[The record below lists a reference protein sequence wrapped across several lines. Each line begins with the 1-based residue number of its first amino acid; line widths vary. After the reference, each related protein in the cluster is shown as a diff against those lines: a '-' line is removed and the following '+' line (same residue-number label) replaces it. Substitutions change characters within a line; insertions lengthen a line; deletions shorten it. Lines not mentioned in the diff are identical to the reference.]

1 METLYKAY
9 KRSSG
14 ICIDS
19 RKIQGACLFFCLK
32 GDRFNGNDFA
42 LEAIKQGA
50 SAVVVDEDRNW
61 ESPLI
66 IKVED
71 GLKTLQAL
79 ASYHRSQLK
88 IPIIGLTGSNGKTTT
103 KELFR
108 EVLSAK
114 YKVRATIGNL
124 NNHIGV
130 PLSLLSIQA
139 EDEIAII
146 EMGANA
152 QKEIEFL
159 SSMAQPTLGYITNF
173 GLAHLEGFGGPEGVI
188 KGKSELYQNLRSN
201 NRTVLVNS
209 DDPLQLKNSEGI
221 TRILFGQ
228 TAENPFRVH
237 LENAANTVSV
247 RWQDSVI
254 KTQLTGIYNFSN
266 IAAAIRLGIYF
277 QIPKDYIVRALE
289 SYSPTNHRSQWQK
302 GKYNNLIVDCYNANP
317 SSMELALNNLQLQ
330 PKPNIAILGDM
341 FELGV
346 YAQLE
351 HQRIIDHAIKL
362 GIDSLI
368 LVGAHFSDCQFPKT
382 VLCFLNTDEVLEYLR
397 QNTIKGQ
404 TILVKGSR
412 GMALEKLLEWL

>member
-9 KRSSG
+9 KLSSG

-19 RKIQGACLFFCLK
+19 RKIQEDCLFFCLK

-42 LEAIKQGA
+42 LEAIKQGV

-71 GLKTLQAL
+71 CLKTLQAL

-201 NRTVLVNS
+201 NRTVLLNS
-209 DDPLQLKNSEGI
+209 DDTHQLKNSEGI

-302 GKYNNLIVDCYNANP
+302 GKHNNIIVDYDLFK
-317 SSMELALNNLQLQ
+317 SVE
-330 PKPNIAILGDM
+330 D
-341 FELGV
+341 
-346 YAQLE
+346 
-351 HQRIIDHAIKL
+351 R
-362 GIDSLI
+362 
-368 LVGAHFSDCQFPKT
+368 
-382 VLCFLNTDEVLEYLR
+382 
-397 QNTIKGQ
+397 KG
-404 TILVKGSR
+404 
-412 GMALEKLLEWL
+412 